1 MTQLEKLKARLGIA
15 LNDTS
20 KDILLNQLLEDAES
34 EMLDYTNRTEL
45 KQSMLGI
52 QRDLVIVY
60 YNRLGD
66 EGINTRSEGGVS
78 VSYSTDI
85 PDSIKARLNQYR
97 RLKIVGLANANQE

>member
-1 MTQLEKLKARLGIA
+1 MAQIDNIKMRLNIS
-15 LNDTS
+15 DST
-20 KDILLNQLLEDAES
+20 KDDLLNQLLDDAEA

-45 KQSMLGI
+45 KASMLGI
-52 QRDLVIVY
+52 QRELVIVY

-66 EGINTRSEGGVS
+66 EGINSRSEGGVS

-97 RLKIVGLANANQE
+97 RLKIVGLANADKE